1 MVVLA
6 ASAASAA
13 IDHMHTWAL
22 GTPEG
27 DWSTFA
33 GPSHGE
39 YGVPEGLIYGMP
51 VICKDG
57 QYQVVEGLELPEK
70 TKQHIVA
77 NAKAAEEEIATVK
90 ELGIL

>member
-1 MVVLA
+1 MCIRDSV
-6 ASAASAA
+6 
-13 IDHMHTWAL
+13 
-22 GTPEG
+22 
-27 DWSTFA
+27 
-33 GPSHGE
+33 
-39 YGVPEGLIYGMP
+39 YGMP